1 MVGEQHVSA
10 DPEDLGYDFVADAHT
25 SQAQHV
31 APATVELLRDRP
43 RRPFFL
49 SVGFFETHRDYF
61 EPTSVR
67 DALYSIPP
75 ANLPDSPVTRRD
87 MASFKQSARSLDH
100 GVGAVLSALDEQD
113 LSDETL
119 VILTTDHGLPFPGGK
134 STLSDR
140 GLGVLLIM
148 RGPGGFHGGRVTD
161 ALVSQIDL
169 FPTICALIGTER
181 PEHLQG
187 RSLLP
192 VVRRER
198 REVNDAVFGEITYHA
213 AYDPQR
219 AVRTRRHKYIRRY
232 GDRDLPVLP
241 NIDDSPSK
249 DLLLQYGLA
258 ETPRPREE
266 LYDLLFDPNE
276 ARNLVDSPS
285 HAGVLAELRERLD
298 TWMATTD
305 DPLLDGPVP
314 APPGAQVNDPDGL
327 SATEAPGHRT
337 SVGRGPLVQR
347 AGELAAG
354 LARERVLDA
363 ELVEHAD
370 DGAPQVLAPGGVLR
384 AGDRRDQGVEAAL
397 LLAVVERGEGLA
409 QLGVV
414 LQPQAGGQALGGE
427 VAGELGQDRERVLAL
442 AARGEDA
449 GQRHAGIG
457 ARGLER
463 ERAAQVV
470 LAAGLDERVGLG
482 RQQGVEEPRHGGR
495 RLRADEL
502 GHDRPVA
509 ERLDG
514 GDALDPERRGDA
526 LVGLGVELGERD
538 LAVALGHGLLEHGRE
553 LPARAAP
560 RGPEVDDD
568 RHACASARRRPARTW
583 PRWCRRSRL

>member
-1 MVGEQHVSA
+1 MRELPNIVLLHSHDTGRFVQPYGHPVPTPNIQRLADQGLLFRQAYAAAPTCSPSRSALLTGRWPHANGMLGLAHRGFALEDPGQHLLHTLRAAGYWTAMVGEQHVSA
-10 DPEDLGYDFVADAHT
+10 DPEDLGYDYVADAHT

-67 DALYSIPP
+67 DALYSVPP

-169 FPTICALIGTER
+169 FPTICALIGAER
-181 PEHLQG
+181 PAHLQG

-192 VVRRER
+192 VVRRQR
-198 REVNDAVFGEITYHA
+198 REVNDAVFGEVTYHA

-258 ETPRPREE
+258 DTPRPREE

-276 ARNLVDSPS
+276 ARNLVGSPS

-314 APPGAQVNDPDGL
+314 VPPGAEVNDPDAL
-327 SATEAPGHRT
+327 SASEAPGT
-337 SVGRGPLVQR
+337 
-347 AGELAAG
+347 
-354 LARERVLDA
+354 
-363 ELVEHAD
+363 AD
-370 DGAPQVLAPGGVLR
+370 SGAVR
-384 AGDRRDQGVEAAL
+384 
-397 LLAVVERGEGLA
+397 
-409 QLGVV
+409 
-414 LQPQAGGQALGGE
+414 
-427 VAGELGQDRERVLAL
+427 
-442 AARGEDA
+442 
-449 GQRHAGIG
+449 
-457 ARGLER
+457 
-463 ERAAQVV
+463 
-470 LAAGLDERVGLG
+470 
-482 RQQGVEEPRHGGR
+482 
-495 RLRADEL
+495 
-502 GHDRPVA
+502 
-509 ERLDG
+509 
-514 GDALDPERRGDA
+514 
-526 LVGLGVELGERD
+526 
-538 LAVALGHGLLEHGRE
+538 
-553 LPARAAP
+553 
-560 RGPEVDDD
+560 
-568 RHACASARRRPARTW
+568 
-583 PRWCRRSRL
+583 